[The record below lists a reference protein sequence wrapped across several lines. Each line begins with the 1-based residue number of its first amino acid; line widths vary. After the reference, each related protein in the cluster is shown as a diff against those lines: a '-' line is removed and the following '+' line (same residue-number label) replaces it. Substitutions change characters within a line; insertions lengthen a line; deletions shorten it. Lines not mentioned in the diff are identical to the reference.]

1 MTTVEQMLSIK
12 GRQVYSVTPD
22 TSIGEILKVMADKNI
37 GAVPVIEAEELV
49 GIFSERDFVRQ
60 TALRGNL
67 ELNMPVKELMTKKV
81 CYVHPKQTIQDCM
94 ALMTDKRIRH
104 LPVLLADNQ
113 LVGIVSIG
121 DVVKNV
127 ISHQEFMIE
136 QLEQYI
142 VSSR

>member
-67 ELNMPVKELMTKKV
+67 ELNTPVKELMTKKV

>member
-67 ELNMPVKELMTKKV
+67 ELNTPVKELMTKKV

-136 QLEQYI
+136 QLEQSI

>member
-67 ELNMPVKELMTKKV
+67 ELNTPVKELMTKKV

-104 LPVLLADNQ
+104 LPVLLSDNE

-142 VSSR
+142 GSSR